1 MCIFNIL
8 IATIATFNNMQG
20 VSFENWKFQMA
31 ITLKLSTFD
40 HMLVKPKCILEVVE
54 NPLKM

>member
-1 MCIFNIL
+1 ML
-8 IATIATFNNMQG
+8 IATIAIFNNMQG

-54 NPLKM
+54 NPLEI